1 MDQYNK
7 KSGWYLMLIAVI
19 NIKSNA
25 FKIKIYW
32 FVILNFQHPSNHRR
46 MSNYVKTASFVYLV
60 KFLTCVFNL
69 LLNRFNH
76 RNQMQII
83 HKIFYTDVGKKL
95 KNHILSEIH
104 QKILKKTK

>member
-1 MDQYNK
+1 
-7 KSGWYLMLIAVI
+7 MLIAVI